1 MFKYIVYVYLLGTA
15 KAEELLVPKWF
26 PYLEYALLTL
36 VSLTGMMTMGCV
48 CLKCCKACGVIRDN
62 DDNDDEKRNE
72 DGSKKSKRD
81 TIIPL
86 DTKYPRSLNKR
97 SGLDF

>member
-15 KAEELLVPKWF
+15 KAEELLLLKWF

-62 DDNDDEKRNE
+62 DDDDDEKRNE
-72 DGSKKSKRD
+72 DGSKNQNGTLSFR
-81 TIIPL
+81 
-86 DTKYPRSLNKR
+86 
-97 SGLDF
+97 

>member
-1 MFKYIVYVYLLGTA
+1 
-15 KAEELLVPKWF
+15 
-26 PYLEYALLTL
+26 
-36 VSLTGMMTMGCV
+36 MGCV

-62 DDNDDEKRNE
+62 DDDDDEKRNE